1 LLKFY
6 RRSAPELAL
15 FKEEEMQ
22 PNISKNVNPAK
33 EPVNSPEFHQ
43 MADGMKKAINEFE
56 SASSYMESIGD
67 ICANAWNATTRFVRR
82 HPVESS
88 IACGGL
94 GLIAAYMLMSSR
106 GSKIETT

>member
-1 LLKFY
+1 LLNL
-6 RRSAPELAL
+6 SL

-22 PNISKNVNPAK
+22 PNMSKNVSPAK

-56 SASSYMESIGD
+56 SASSYIAPIKEIGV
-67 ICANAWNATTRFVRR
+67 NAWNAMTRFVRR

-88 IACGGL
+88 IVCGGV
-94 GLIAAYMLMSSR
+94 GLLAAYMLMSSR
-106 GSKIETT
+106 GSRIKMA